1 MAINKTINKS
11 TKTHAAM
18 RNCIEYVLQEHK
30 TEQALVYVT
39 GPAPEKV
46 TYDSVYKCFLD
57 EKKIWGKDSG
67 RMYAHN
73 IISWHKDEQ
82 ITLQQAL
89 EFGKAFAEKWF
100 QGFQTLIGVHK
111 DRNHVHVH
119 LVTNTVSYEDG
130 HKLHNSRADL
140 EKMKQFTNEMCR
152 QRGLTVAMKGKD
164 FYGKDL
170 DEGHVIAWSKNK
182 YHLLANDVKESHV
195 AACAIACMEVMEDC
209 AGKEEFIEKMAQNGW
224 RVTWKNSRKNI
235 TFENEEGKKVRDSN
249 ISKTFHLNITKEALT
264 DEFERQN
271 QIRSNRES
279 EEELEQYYRDIIAAV
294 GGNGTGSADSNDG
307 ERQSIEAIITEPKA
321 IPGAEKGMGREDTDA
336 ELRDGTDSGEKQS
349 IRERL
354 EVYREKVKQ
363 REQEQQLANQTY
375 KRTRG
380 RGR

>member
-100 QGFQTLIGVHK
+100 QSFQTLIGVHK

-152 QRGLTVAMKGKD
+152 QRSLTVATKGKD

-170 DEGHVIAWSKNK
+170 EEGHVIAWSKDK
-182 YHLLANDVKESHV
+182 YHLLANETKESHV
-195 AACAIACMEVMEDC
+195 AACAIACMEVMVDC
-209 AGKEEFIEKMAQNGW
+209 AGKDEFIEKMARKGW
-224 RVTWKNSRKNI
+224 KVTWKDSRKNI

-249 ISKTFHLNITKEALT
+249 ISKTFYMNITKEALT

-307 ERQSIEAIITEPKA
+307 ERQSIEAIITEPEA
-321 IPGAEKGMGREDTDA
+321 VPGAEKGMGRKDTDA
-336 ELRDGTDSGEKQS
+336 ELRDGTASGEKQS
-349 IRERL
+349 LNKRLARYKEAVEQRERNRQL
-354 EVYREKVKQ
+354 EGQAHKK
-363 REQEQQLANQTY
+363 
-375 KRTRG
+375 TRG
-380 RGR
+380 RNR

>member
-39 GPAPEKV
+39 GPAPEEV

-100 QGFQTLIGVHK
+100 QGFQTLIGVHN

-119 LVTNTVSYEDG
+119 LVTNTVSFEDG
-130 HKLHNSRADL
+130 QKLHNSRVDL
-140 EKMKQFTNEMCR
+140 ERMKQFTNEMCR
-152 QRGLTVAMKGKD
+152 QRGLTVAMKDKD

-170 DEGHVIAWSKNK
+170 DEGHVIAWSKDK
-182 YHLLANDVKESHV
+182 YHLLANDAKESHV
-195 AACAIACMEVMEDC
+195 AACAIACVKVMEDC
-209 AGKEEFIEKMAQNGW
+209 AGKEEFIEKMAQKGW
-224 RVTWKNSRKNI
+224 RVTWKDSRKNI
-235 TFENEEGKKVRDSN
+235 TFENEEGKKVRDCN
-249 ISKTFHLNITKEALT
+249 ISKTFHMNITKEALT
-264 DEFERQN
+264 NEFERQN

-294 GGNGTGSADSNDG
+294 GGNGSGSSGSNDG
-307 ERQSIEAIITEPKA
+307 EGQPIVAIVAESEIVS
-321 IPGAEKGMGREDTDA
+321 GAEKGMGREASDT
-336 ELRDGTDSGEKQS
+336 ELRDGITNGEKQS
-349 IRERL
+349 IREQL
-354 EVYREKVKQ
+354 EVYTERVKQ
-363 REQEQQLANQTY
+363 RAQDRQLADQTH
-375 KRTRG
+375 KRARG